1 MSRTRSGFIGVSLSI
16 TVAAVQGCIGT
27 IGDSQPPPADQAP
40 STTGSMSTAGSPA
53 APSASSGSGGQTGVG
68 GTGSAMSGA
77 AGAGTG
83 GAGGTA
89 VGTGT
94 SPPAA
99 NIWKPAPGLSWQW
112 QLTGTIDTTV
122 DAAMFDI
129 DLFDA
134 PASTVATLHASGRK
148 VVCYTSAGS
157 FEDWRPDAAQFPSA
171 VKGNALDG
179 WPGEAWLDIRQ
190 LDLLMPIIGARMD
203 LCRSKGFDGIELD
216 NVDGYSNDTGFPLTA
231 ADQLRYNRALADAAH
246 ARGLSVGLKND
257 LDQVTDLVSAFDW
270 ALDEECF
277 QYSECNLLVP
287 FVQAGKA
294 VFNVEYSLPPAT
306 VCPEAKALDFST
318 LIKDLNLD
326 AQRQACP

>member
-1 MSRTRSGFIGVSLSI
+1 
-16 TVAAVQGCIGT
+16 
-27 IGDSQPPPADQAP
+27 
-40 STTGSMSTAGSPA
+40 
-53 APSASSGSGGQTGVG
+53 
-68 GTGSAMSGA
+68 
-77 AGAGTG
+77 
-83 GAGGTA
+83 
-89 VGTGT
+89 
-94 SPPAA
+94 
-99 NIWKPAPGLSWQW
+99 
-112 QLTGTIDTTV
+112 
-122 DAAMFDI
+122 
-129 DLFDA
+129 
-134 PASTVATLHASGRK
+134 
-148 VVCYTSAGS
+148 
-157 FEDWRPDAAQFPSA
+157 
-171 VKGNALDG
+171 
-179 WPGEAWLDIRQ
+179 
-190 LDLLMPIIGARMD
+190 MD